1 MSNRDTSLAESAP
14 VRRGPVSRQVV
25 ILIGSR
31 GLAAVLQSVSF
42 MLLSRAVD
50 LRTFGVIGVVTAI
63 AGFALLVSD
72 LGVTA
77 TLSRARARQD
87 HALVRGALQLNDVV
101 TVVSAVL
108 FGVAAGFA
116 AAPGVA
122 LAILAVSLTVERNVE
137 THLSVFYA
145 DGSRF
150 VPAVSILGRRLLM
163 LAVFWGSL
171 QASVDGALA
180 FAIAQLAGATFSQAL
195 QRITLAPL
203 SRTAS
208 PLGLG
213 TVFRGSWR
221 FWASSVLNQVRILDS
236 AIVGAFASVASAG
249 LYAAA
254 QKLVNP
260 LLLLPASLSQ
270 VILPAVARDRS
281 NVRRITKRVCGL
293 FLGTYVVIVPVTFFA
308 RGLLDLLFGSP
319 YGDGASI
326 LVWAML
332 GFPMLAL
339 SGPLA
344 AILQGLGDEGFVALN
359 GALFAVVA
367 LIAMVGGAITFGPTG
382 VAAGMTIAY
391 TLRTPVLVVRIFRS
405 DLRRSE
411 SVQP

>member
-1 MSNRDTSLAESAP
+1 M
-14 VRRGPVSRQVV
+14 

-180 FAIAQLAGATFSQAL
+180 FAIAQLAGATFSQVL

-367 LIAMVGGAITFGPTG
+367 LIAMVGGAIMFGPTG

>member
-1 MSNRDTSLAESAP
+1 M
-14 VRRGPVSRQVV
+14 
-25 ILIGSR
+25 
-31 GLAAVLQSVSF
+31 
-42 MLLSRAVD
+42 
-50 LRTFGVIGVVTAI
+50 
-63 AGFALLVSD
+63 
-72 LGVTA
+72 
-77 TLSRARARQD
+77 
-87 HALVRGALQLNDVV
+87 
-101 TVVSAVL
+101 
-108 FGVAAGFA
+108 
-116 AAPGVA
+116 
-122 LAILAVSLTVERNVE
+122 
-137 THLSVFYA
+137 
-145 DGSRF
+145 
-150 VPAVSILGRRLLM
+150 
-163 LAVFWGSL
+163 
-171 QASVDGALA
+171 
-180 FAIAQLAGATFSQAL
+180 
-195 QRITLAPL
+195 
-203 SRTAS
+203 
-208 PLGLG
+208 
-213 TVFRGSWR
+213 
-221 FWASSVLNQVRILDS
+221 
-236 AIVGAFASVASAG
+236 
-249 LYAAA
+249 
-254 QKLVNP
+254 NP

-367 LIAMVGGAITFGPTG
+367 LIAMVGGAIMFGPTG

>member
-1 MSNRDTSLAESAP
+1 MSNRDTPLVESTP

-25 ILIGSR
+25 ILVGSR

-50 LRTFGVIGVVTAI
+50 LHTFGVIGVVTAI

-101 TVVSAVL
+101 TVVSAVV

-163 LAVFWGSL
+163 LAVFWGLL
-171 QASVDGALA
+171 QASMDGALA
-180 FAIAQLAGATFSQAL
+180 FGIAQLAGATFSQVL
-195 QRITLAPL
+195 QRFTVAPVA
-203 SRTAS
+203 RTAS

-293 FLGTYVVIVPVTFFA
+293 FLVTYVVIVPVTFFA
-308 RGLLDLLFGSP
+308 RDLLDLLFGSP

-359 GALFAVVA
+359 GVFFAVVA
-367 LIAMVGGAITFGPTG
+367 LIAMVGGAIMFGPTG

-391 TLRTPVLVVRIFRS
+391 TLRTPVLIVRIFRS

-411 SVQP
+411 SVEP

>member
-1 MSNRDTSLAESAP
+1 MSSRDTPLTVSAP

-25 ILIGSR
+25 VLIGSR

-50 LRTFGVIGVVTAI
+50 LHTFGVIGVVTAI

-101 TVVSAVL
+101 TVVGAVV

-163 LAVFWGSL
+163 LAVFWGLL
-171 QASVDGALA
+171 QASTDGALA
-180 FAIAQLAGATFSQAL
+180 FAIAQLAGATFSQVL
-195 QRITLAPL
+195 QRMTVAPVA
-203 SRTAS
+203 RTAA

-293 FLGTYVVIVPVTFFA
+293 FLVTYVVIVPVTFFA
-308 RGLLDLLFGSP
+308 RDLLDLLFGSP

-326 LVWAML
+326 LIWAML

-359 GALFAVVA
+359 GAVFAVVA
-367 LIAMVGGAITFGPTG
+367 LIAMVGGAIMFGPTG

-405 DLRRSE
+405 ELRRSE
-411 SVQP
+411 SVEP